1 LLVKTS
7 TQVASRLSG
16 ELDNEGGEMP
26 TETSTPSYV
35 LGSTN
40 TEHERLIRQAAIF
53 DPFSERL
60 FREAGVGPGQRVL
73 DVGSGLGDVSMLVAR
88 LIGPSGQVV
97 GVDNDTST
105 IAKAK
110 DRVAK
115 AGFQN
120 VGFTESDV
128 GHIPSG
134 ETFDSIVGRLILE
147 FLPDPGAVV
156 KSLVG
161 LLRSGGV
168 LAIQDACWGPLLQ
181 LSADLPIRSKCATLI
196 YQAFQSSGA
205 NMDMELV
212 LYRTFQGAGLPAPTM
227 KIEVPVGSNP
237 DLTRWT
243 YDLFCSLVPRMRQHN
258 LPIDEV
264 GDISTLQE
272 RLDAELATARMFA
285 ATIGL
290 VGAWSRKPNQ

>member
-1 LLVKTS
+1 
-7 TQVASRLSG
+7 
-16 ELDNEGGEMP
+16 MP
-26 TETSTPSYV
+26 TETSAPSYV
-35 LGSTN
+35 LGSAN

-53 DPFSERL
+53 DPISERL

-88 LIGPSGQVV
+88 LVGPSGQVV
-97 GVDNDTST
+97 GVDNDAST

-128 GHIPSG
+128 GQIPRG
-134 ETFDSIVGRLILE
+134 ESFDSIVGRLILE
-147 FLPDPGAVV
+147 FLSDPGAVV

-161 LLRSGGV
+161 LLRPGGI

-205 NMDMELV
+205 NTDMELV
-212 LYRTFQGAGLPAPTM
+212 LYRTFQGAGLPPPTM
-227 KIEVPVGSNP
+227 KIEVPAGGDP
-237 DLTRWT
+237 DLIRWT
-243 YDLFCSLVPRMRQHN
+243 YDLFYSLVPRMRQHN

-264 GDISTLQE
+264 GDISTLQK
-272 RLDAELATARMFA
+272 RLDAELAAARMFGT
-285 ATIGL
+285 TIGL
-290 VGAWSRKPNQ
+290 VGAWSQKPNQ

>member
-1 LLVKTS
+1 
-7 TQVASRLSG
+7 
-16 ELDNEGGEMP
+16 
-26 TETSTPSYV
+26 
-35 LGSTN
+35 
-40 TEHERLIRQAAIF
+40 
-53 DPFSERL
+53 L

-205 NMDMELV
+205 NMDMKLV